1 MEYLT
6 NKEALGLLHGTTM
19 IIMVVIII
27 IVVVIVMVII
37 IIITCRQIILKD
49 TIFP

>member
-6 NKEALGLLHGTTM
+6 NKEALGLLCGTTI
-19 IIMVVIII
+19 IIMVVII